1 MHRIPEPD
9 LMDDDEQARAYAQAD
24 FDAPHSL
31 FIDLFQQYFATE
43 PVTGL
48 VLDLGCGAADISR
61 RFAQCYPECQIE
73 GIDGSASM
81 LKYAAATL
89 EKYQLQERIKLNQL
103 YLPSSQ
109 LPTGHYDAVIC
120 NSLLHHLHDPQTL
133 WQTIKHVAKSRA
145 PIFVMDLLRPESA
158 RQAEIMV
165 QQYSAN
171 EPEILR
177 HDFYHSL
184 LAAYNIEEVAA
195 QLQSAG
201 LIRLHLH
208 EVSDRHWV
216 AVGHLRG
223 R

>member
-48 VLDLGCGAADISR
+48 VLDVGCGAADISR
-61 RFAQCYPECQIE
+61 RFAQCYPQCEIE
-73 GIDGSASM
+73 GIDGSAAM
-81 LKYAAATL
+81 LKYAAVTV
-89 EKYQLQERIKLNQL
+89 EQYQLQERIRLNQL
-103 YLPSSQ
+103 YLPSTQ
-109 LPTGHYDAVIC
+109 LPAGHYDAVIC

-145 PIFVMDLLRPESA
+145 PILVMDLLRPESS

-165 QQYSAN
+165 QQYSGN

-177 HDFYHSL
+177 RDFYHSL
-184 LAAYNIEEVAA
+184 RAAYSIEEVEA
-195 QLQSAG
+195 QLQAAG

-208 EVSDRHWV
+208 EVSDRHWI